1 MPNLKNFQLIIDIY
15 NLSTIITTTPSA
27 DISSVKIPL
36 LNLLIIV
43 KKANIPYLL
52 NRRISIYN
60 HYIKSSQK
68 W

>member
-15 NLSTIITTTPSA
+15 NLSTIITKTTLV
-27 DISSVKIPL
+27 DISSIKIPL

-43 KKANIPYLL
+43 KITNILYLL

-60 HYIKSSQK
+60 HDIK
-68 W
+68 